1 MIGYYDHTKYDTQF
15 PEFLTGVQGTDFS
28 NSRVSDFGFSGT
40 HDLPW
45 HGAFSAG
52 YNYTDVK
59 SDFGSTI
66 GQNANTSS
74 YTTNSE
80 TAAVTFHPTLNLGLF
95 ANESY
100 ISNLSGYFYQALI
113 GTGSGAPPVELGTG
127 SHSTTFGGG
136 ANYQFTKDLSGVAQ
150 ATYYDQAYLG
160 NSYTGTYVSGT
171 LNYGRRLWNL
181 FTFSGSVIESSNGQG
196 NNGLGFI
203 ANVNYYHRFGLWET
217 SGAFSYAQ
225 NVQSYLITYT
235 TSYYNYNGN
244 IHRRFWH
251 AAQWTAA
258 FNGSHNGFTNQPGTS
273 NHTEVYSSSLSTRLM
288 GIGGNYSK
296 ADGTSVLT
304 SNGLQPVPPTPG
316 LPPAY
321 LIVYNGTS
329 YGAGLSL
336 TPTSRLTSLGKLLAH
351 GQQHVE
357 QLDPIEQQD
366 PDIRVATA
374 VPLPEDQPVGGIYA
388 IRARNQR
395 CRHSRGSG
403 FFVFRGRVEMDQ
415 LFLGSTRKVR
425 WKLLAACVA
434 SMLLVMPA
442 SAKKDSKK
450 DAKGPAI
457 PDLLLDGG
465 RKLSYERSFSSEQEV
480 KPKKGFW
487 TKVVDVV
494 VGAPTYHSMVR
505 PYSITTDS
513 RGRIIV
519 TDPGAHGVHIFD
531 FAKEKYKFISR
542 LENGKDPLKSPQCVA
557 VDTPKTTSM

>member
-1 MIGYYDHTKYDTQF
+1 MLRRSGNGQGFSVGWSELLPKWPTLSVNYTQGSGNGTIYGTNQETGSDTHSFNAHSTYLLGGFRLIGYYDLTKYDTQF

-296 ADGTSVLT
+296 SGRNISADEQRPSAGAAYARTAARILDC
-304 SNGLQPVPPTPG
+304 LQWHQ
-316 LPPAY
+316 LRR
-321 LIVYNGTS
+321 
-329 YGAGLSL
+329 GALL
-336 TPTSRLTSLGKLLAH
+336 DANIAVDALGKLLAH

-388 IRARNQR
+388 ILARNQR
-395 CRHSRGSG
+395 CGHSRGPG

-415 LFLGSTRKVR
+415 LFLRKHAQST
-425 WKLLAACVA
+425 LEIA
-434 SMLLVMPA
+434 
-442 SAKKDSKK
+442 
-450 DAKGPAI
+450 
-457 PDLLLDGG
+457 GG
-465 RKLSYERSFSSEQEV
+465 
-480 KPKKGFW
+480 
-487 TKVVDVV
+487 
-494 VGAPTYHSMVR
+494 M
-505 PYSITTDS
+505 
-513 RGRIIV
+513 RG
-519 TDPGAHGVHIFD
+519 
-531 FAKEKYKFISR
+531 
-542 LENGKDPLKSPQCVA
+542 
-557 VDTPKTTSM
+557 